1 MWFYS
6 NKVTALCYASAERV
20 LLSGGEDGVIVCWD
34 MGANRKETAAW
45 VESDTCQVR
54 NCKIIINLIPQFN
67 ITTNVIFIMIF
78 YKRIFYYIYI
88 NIMTMNIGLWKT
100 ILLEY

>member
-1 MWFYS
+1 MYTTNIYILLYS

-34 MGANRKETAAW
+34 MASNRKETAAW

-54 NCKIIINLIPQFN
+54 
-67 ITTNVIFIMIF
+67 V
-78 YKRIFYYIYI
+78 
-88 NIMTMNIGLWKT
+88 
-100 ILLEY
+100 